1 MILDYVDSL
10 QIFSDMTFEKDD
22 VDVEETLMLINM
34 LYIMLTYD
42 KIKEDFDID
51 IQKQDVHKYVDT
63 HVINKISDKEELD
76 DYLVKC
82 MLKAYNEKNEAVK
95 DEIE

>member
-1 MILDYVDSL
+1 
-10 QIFSDMTFEKDD
+10 MTFEKDD

-51 IQKQDVHKYVDT
+51 I
-63 HVINKISDKEELD
+63 
-76 DYLVKC
+76 
-82 MLKAYNEKNEAVK
+82 
-95 DEIE
+95 

>member
-1 MILDYVDSL
+1 MA
-10 QIFSDMTFEKDD
+10 FEKDE

-51 IQKQDVHKYVDT
+51 I
-63 HVINKISDKEELD
+63 
-76 DYLVKC
+76 
-82 MLKAYNEKNEAVK
+82 
-95 DEIE
+95 